1 MNETLYIL
9 SYKTTIGGW
18 RDTEEP
24 EQTMKTT
31 RPDLTTKELN
41 SLLYS
46 LQEGDF
52 GAQFW
57 DIEIKEQEI
66 EEQ

>member
-9 SYKTTIGGW
+9 SYKTTIGGG
-18 RDTEEP
+18 DTGEP

-31 RPDLTTKELN
+31 RPDLTSRELD

-46 LQEGDF
+46 LQHGDF

>member
-1 MNETLYIL
+1 MNETLCIL
-9 SYKTTIGGW
+9 SYKTTIGGG
-18 RDTEEP
+18 DTGEP
-24 EQTMKTT
+24 EQTMKPT
-31 RPDLTTKELN
+31 RPDLTRKEIY

-57 DIEIKEQEI
+57 DIEIKEQ
-66 EEQ
+66 

>member
-1 MNETLYIL
+1 MKETLYTL
-9 SYKTTIGGW
+9 HYKKTLGGG
-18 RDTEEP
+18 DTGEP

-31 RPDLTTKELN
+31 RPDLTAKELH

-52 GAQFW
+52 GAHFW
-57 DIEIKEQEI
+57 DIQI
-66 EEQ
+66 EEH